1 MAIEIDR
8 LLFFFLGNTKKEGKK
23 KQKMFSIKQAD
34 MTKQQ
39 QQKTSFGLND
49 YATNMRFRLVITQL
63 GNWSIYFRT
72 TYSALHLLYIYIQ
85 RNTP

>member
-1 MAIEIDR
+1 
-8 LLFFFLGNTKKEGKK
+8 
-23 KQKMFSIKQAD
+23 MFSIKQAD

-85 RNTP
+85 RNTPWRMKCTYVVYHVTLNSAPYT